1 MISRFFIDRP
11 VFASVVSIVIVLCG
25 LASMYFLPI
34 ESSPQITPPTVMIG
48 ASYPGADAET
58 VMECVATPIE
68 QELSGIQHLL
78 YYRSQSANDGSLSIT
93 LSFEIGTNLDI
104 AAVEVQNR
112 LKRAEPRLPEEVTRQ
127 GTTVDKRMSNFLG
140 IVALESD
147 NPEHDALYLS
157 NYAMIYMLDTIKR
170 VPGVGQAMV
179 FGNKD
184 YSMRVSLN
192 PDRLALKGLTVSD
205 VAQAIR
211 EQNGLYAAGEIGGK
225 PNPNTLE
232 FTFPVLAP
240 GRLKTPEQFEDII
253 LRAQPDGSMVKL
265 KDVSHVELGALGY
278 STAGRFNGESTAVM
292 VVILQPGA
300 NALSTMMGVKAAL
313 DDLKTSFPADVRY
326 EVPVDTTKFIK
337 VSIEEV
343 AKTFGEAILLVLVVV
358 LLFLGS
364 WRAALIPLVAVPVA
378 IIGTFTG
385 LMMLGFSINTLT
397 LFALVLAIGIVV
409 DDAIVV
415 VENVERIMHEER
427 LAPREATIK
436 AMDQVT
442 GPIIAIVLVLSS
454 VYLPVAFLGGS
465 TGVMYRQFGITIAI
479 SVAISGL
486 VALTLSPALC
496 RLLLKPNHNK
506 IFVFRWFDSAF
517 KSFTNMFT
525 YTARWVIRLGVISI
539 AVFGTLL
546 WATYSLF
553 RITPTAFV
561 PQEDQ
566 GFFLVVAN
574 LPQGASLDRTTAVV
588 KQIEDFVLKQPEVEG
603 MVAMCG
609 QDMLSGSIS
618 PCGATMFVELRHWS
632 ERPGREH
639 GADALVGRIFGHF
652 GGMKEATVLAFV
664 PPPIFGLGLRAG
676 FEAQLESRGSND
688 IRKLGEVTD
697 AFLGELR
704 KDPMFMGVSGVLNMG
719 QPKIRV
725 NLNHTRAKLLGI
737 PIGDVYNTLQ
747 AYLGSYYVNDFSIYG
762 RVYRVQL
769 QADPEFREKPDD
781 IRKIHVRN
789 SAGDMVELAGIVDV
803 NMESGPN
810 VVSRFNSFPSVQIT
824 GAPASGASTGQCI
837 KRVQE
842 IAAKTLP
849 PGYAIE
855 WSSGSYQ
862 EIRAGSQ
869 SAYIIL
875 FGLVMVF
882 LVLAAQYEKWSLPFA
897 VLLAVPFG
905 AFGAYV
911 SVLLRRT
918 AGDVY
923 FQIGLLTLIGLAAKN
938 AILIVEFCSK
948 MREKEGRGIVE
959 AALSA
964 ARIRLRPIIMT
975 SLAFILGV
983 LPLVLS
989 RGAGASGRHSIG
1001 ATVMGGMLSA
1011 TFLAVFFVPLF
1022 FVIIQWI
1029 SELGSGR
1036 RKNPPLSSVTDTP
1049 ASQEKGA

>member
-1 MISRFFIDRP
+1 MLSRFFIDRP
-11 VFASVVSIVIVLCG
+11 VFASVLSIVIVLCG
-25 LASMYFLPI
+25 LASLYFLPI
-34 ESSPQITPPTVMIG
+34 ESSPQITPPTVIIS
-48 ASYPGADAET
+48 AAYPGADAQT

-68 QELSGIQHLL
+68 QELSGIEHLL
-78 YYRSQSANDGSLSIT
+78 YYQSQSANDGSLSVT
-93 LSFEIGTNLDI
+93 LSFDIGTNIDI

-112 LKRAEPRLPEEVTRQ
+112 LKRAEPRLPQEVTRQ
-127 GTTVDKRMSNFLG
+127 GTTVDKRMNNFLG

-147 NPEHDALYLS
+147 DPAHDALYLS
-157 NYAMIYMLDTIKR
+157 NYATIYMLDTLKR

-184 YSMRVSLN
+184 YSMRISLN
-192 PDRLALKGLTVSD
+192 PDRLVLKGLTVTD
-205 VAQAIR
+205 AATAIR

-225 PNPNTLE
+225 PNPNALD

-240 GRLKTPEQFEDII
+240 GRLKTPSEFEEII
-253 LRAQPDGSMVKL
+253 LRADPDGSIVKL
-265 KDVSHVELGALGY
+265 KDVGTVQLGASGY
-278 STAGRFNGESTAVM
+278 GMSGRFKGKSTAII
-292 VVILQPGA
+292 VVTMQPGA
-300 NALSTMMGVKAAL
+300 NALNTMVGVKSAL
-313 DDLKTSFPADVRY
+313 DSLKSGFPPGVRY
-326 EVPVDTTKFIK
+326 ELPVDTTKFIK

-343 AKTFGEAILLVLVVV
+343 AKTFAEAILLVLAVV
-358 LLFLGS
+358 LIFLGS
-364 WRAALIPLVAVPVA
+364 WRAALIPLIAVPVA

-385 LMMLGFSINTLT
+385 LMVLGFSINTLT

-415 VENVERIMHEER
+415 VENVERIMHEEH

-436 AMDQVT
+436 AMEQVT

-506 IFVFRWFDSAF
+506 IFIFRWFDSLF
-517 KSFTNMFT
+517 KGFTNLFAFS
-525 YTARWVIRLGVISI
+525 ARWVIRLGVISM
-539 AVFGTLL
+539 AVFGVLI
-546 WATYSLF
+546 WATFSLF
-553 RITPTAFV
+553 KMAPTAFV

-566 GFFLVVAN
+566 GFFIVVAQ

-588 KQIEDFVLKQPEVEG
+588 KQIEDFLLSQSEVEG
-603 MVAMCG
+603 MVALCG
-609 QDMLSGSIS
+609 QDMLSGSVS
-618 PCGATMFVELRHWS
+618 PCGATMFVNLKHWS
-632 ERPGREH
+632 EREGAEH
-639 GADALVGRIFGHF
+639 AADAVAGRVFGRF
-652 GGMKEATVLAFV
+652 GGLKEGTVIAFV

-676 FEAQLESRGSND
+676 FEAQLEGRGSND
-688 IRKLGEVTD
+688 IQKLAETMN
-697 AFLGELR
+697 AFVGELN
-704 KDPMFMGVSGVLNMG
+704 KDPLFLGVSGVLNNG

-737 PIGDVYNTLQ
+737 PVGEVYNTLQ
-747 AYLGSYYVNDFSIYG
+747 AYLGSYYVNDFNIFG

-769 QADPEFREKPDD
+769 QADPEFRQKPDD

-789 SAGDMVELAGIVDV
+789 AAGEMVELSGVVDV
-803 NMESGPN
+803 TMESGPN

-824 GAPASGASTGQCI
+824 GAPRPGASTGQCI
-837 KRVQE
+837 KRLQE

-849 PGYAIE
+849 SGYTVE
-855 WSSGSYQ
+855 WSGGSYQ
-862 EIRAGSQ
+862 EMKAGNQ
-869 SAYIIL
+869 SLYVIL

-905 AFGAYV
+905 IFGAVV
-911 SVLLRRT
+911 SVLLRKS
-918 AGDVY
+918 AADIY
-923 FQIGLLTLIGLAAKN
+923 FQIGLLTLVGLAAKN

-948 MREKEGRGIVE
+948 MRAEGKGIVE
-959 AALSA
+959 AALFG
-964 ARIRLRPIIMT
+964 ARLRLRPIIMT

-989 RGAGASGRHSIG
+989 QGAGASGRHSIG
-1001 ATVMGGMLSA
+1001 ASVMGGMLSA

-1022 FVIIQWI
+1022 FVIIQWL
-1029 SELGSGR
+1029 SERGR
-1036 RKNPPLSSVTDTP
+1036 HKAPKPPKPEDD
-1049 ASQEKGA
+1049 AS

>member
-1 MISRFFIDRP
+1 MFSRFFIDRP
-11 VFASVVSIVIVLCG
+11 VFASVIAIVIVLCG
-25 LASMYFLPI
+25 LASMFFLPI
-34 ESSPQITPPTVMIG
+34 ESSPQITPPTVIIS
-48 ASYPGADAET
+48 AAYPGADAQT
-58 VMECVATPIE
+58 VMESVATPIE
-68 QELSGIQHLL
+68 QELSGIEHLL
-78 YYRSQSANDGSLSIT
+78 YYQSQSANDGSLAVT

-112 LKRAEPRLPEEVTRQ
+112 LKRAEPRLPEEVKRQ
-127 GTTVDKRMSNFLG
+127 GTSVEKRMSNFLG

-157 NYAMIYMLDTIKR
+157 NYATIYMLDTLKR

-184 YSMRVSLN
+184 YSMRISLN
-192 PDRLALKGLTVSD
+192 PDRLAIRGLSVTD

-211 EQNGLYAAGEIGGK
+211 EQNGLYAAGEIGGR
-225 PNPNTLE
+225 PNPNGLE

-240 GRLKTPEQFEDII
+240 GRLKTPGEFEDII
-253 LRAQPDGSMVKL
+253 LRAQPDGAIVKL
-265 KDVSHVELGALGY
+265 KDVGTVTLGASGY
-278 STAGRFNGESTAVM
+278 GTEGRFSGKSTAIIII
-292 VVILQPGA
+292 ILQPGA
-300 NALSTMMGVKAAL
+300 NALSTMTGVQAALEGLKPSLPPGVKYVL
-313 DDLKTSFPADVRY
+313 
-326 EVPVDTTKFIK
+326 PVDTTKFIK

-343 AKTFGEAILLVLVVV
+343 AKTFAEAILLVLLVV
-358 LLFLGS
+358 LVFLGS
-364 WRAALIPLVAVPVA
+364 WRAALIPLIAVPVA

-385 LMMLGFSINTLT
+385 LMLLGFSINTLT

-415 VENVERIMHEER
+415 VENVERIMHEEH

-436 AMDQVT
+436 AMEQVT

-506 IFVFRWFDSAF
+506 IFVFRWFDSLF
-517 KSFTNMFT
+517 KSFTNLFAFS
-525 YTARWVIRLGVISI
+525 ARWVIRLGVISV
-539 AVFGTLL
+539 AVFGVLL

-553 RITPTAFV
+553 KTAPTAFV

-566 GFFLVVAN
+566 GFFLVVAQ

-588 KQIEDFVLKQPEVEG
+588 KQIEDFILSQPEVEG

-618 PCGATMFVELRHWS
+618 PCSATMFVNLKHWS
-632 ERPGREH
+632 ERPGPEH
-639 GADALVGRIFGHF
+639 GADSLVGRVFGRF
-652 GGMKEATVLAFV
+652 GGLKEATVLAFV

-676 FEAQLESRGSND
+676 FEAQLESRGSSD
-688 IRKLGEVTD
+688 IHKLAEVMNGFV
-697 AFLGELR
+697 AELN
-704 KDPMFMGVSGVLNMG
+704 KDPLFQGVSGVLNVG

-725 NLNHTRAKLLGI
+725 HLDQTRAKMLGV
-737 PIGDVYNTLQ
+737 PVSEVYNTLQ
-747 AYLGSYYVNDFSIYG
+747 AFLGSYYVNDFNIYG

-769 QADPEFREKPDD
+769 QADPEFRQEPDD
-781 IRKIHVRN
+781 IRRIHVRN
-789 SAGDMVELAGIVDV
+789 AAGDMVELSGVVDV
-803 NMESGPN
+803 SMESGPN

-824 GAPASGASTGQCI
+824 GAPKPGGSTGQCI
-837 KRVQE
+837 RRVQE
-842 IAAKTLP
+842 IAAKSLP

-862 EIRAGSQ
+862 EIKAGNQ
-869 SAYIIL
+869 SLYIIL

-905 AFGAYV
+905 VFGAIV
-911 SVLLRRT
+911 SVLLRG
-918 AGDVY
+918 AAADVY
-923 FQIGLLTLIGLAAKN
+923 FQIGLLTLVGLAAKN

-948 MREKEGRGIVE
+948 MRGEGKGIVE
-959 AALSA
+959 SALIA
-964 ARIRLRPIIMT
+964 ARLRLRPIIMT

-989 RGAGASGRHSIG
+989 TGAGASGRHSIG
-1001 ATVMGGMLSA
+1001 ASVMGGMLAA
-1011 TFLAVFFVPLF
+1011 TFLAIFFVPLF
-1022 FVIIQWI
+1022 FVIIQWL
-1029 SELGSGR
+1029 SERGR
-1036 RKNPPLSSVTDTP
+1036 RKPSAAPTLEEHTS
-1049 ASQEKGA
+1049 

>member
-1 MISRFFIDRP
+1 
-11 VFASVVSIVIVLCG
+11 
-25 LASMYFLPI
+25 MYFLPI
-34 ESSPQITPPTVMIG
+34 ESSPQITPPTVMIN
-48 ASYPGADAET
+48 AMYPGADAET
-58 VMECVATPIE
+58 VMESVATPIE

-78 YYRSQSANDGSLSIT
+78 YYQSQSANDGSLSVT

-112 LKRAEPRLPEEVTRQ
+112 LKRAEPRLPQEVARQ

-140 IVALESD
+140 IVALDSD

-157 NYAMIYMLDTIKR
+157 NYATIYMLDTIKR

-184 YSMRVSLN
+184 YSMRISVN
-192 PDRLALKGLTVSD
+192 PDKLVLKGITVSD

-225 PNPNTLE
+225 PNPNPLE

-240 GRLKTPEQFEDII
+240 GRLKTPQEFEDII
-253 LRAQPDGSMVKL
+253 LRADPDGSMVKL
-265 KDVSHVELGALGY
+265 KDVGRVELGALGY
-278 STAGRFNGESTAVM
+278 NTAGRFNGKSTAIM
-292 VVILQPGA
+292 VIILQPGA
-300 NALSTMMGVKAAL
+300 NALNTMVGVQAAL
-313 DDLKTSFPADVRY
+313 QGLKANFPKGVDY
-326 EVPVDTTKFIK
+326 ILPVDTTKFIR

-343 AKTFGEAILLVLVVV
+343 AKTFAQAILLVLAVV
-358 LLFLGS
+358 LIFLGS
-364 WRAALIPLVAVPVA
+364 WRAAIIPLIAVPVA

-385 LMMLGFSINTLT
+385 LLALGFSINTLT

-415 VENVERIMHEER
+415 VENVERIMHEEH

-436 AMDQVT
+436 AMEQVT

-517 KSFTNMFT
+517 KSFTNMFA
-525 YTARWVIRLGVISI
+525 YTARWVIRLGVISV
-539 AVFGTLL
+539 AVFGVLL

-553 RITPTAFV
+553 RIVPTAFV

-566 GFFLVVAN
+566 GFFMVVTQ

-588 KQIEDFVLKQPEVEG
+588 KQIEDFILQQPEVEG
-603 MVAMCG
+603 MVALCG
-609 QDMLSGSIS
+609 QDMLSNSIS
-618 PCGATMFVELRHWS
+618 PCGATMFVDLKHWS
-632 ERPGREH
+632 ERPGPQQS
-639 GADALVGRIFGHF
+639 ADAVVRRIFGRF
-652 GGMKEATVLAFV
+652 GSMKEATVLAFV

-676 FEAQLESRGSND
+676 FEAQLEGRGSND
-688 IRKLGEVTD
+688 IRKLAEVMSS
-697 AFLGELR
+697 FVGELNR
-704 KDPMFMGVSGVLNMG
+704 DPLFTGVSGVLNIG
-719 QPKIRV
+719 QPKLRV

-737 PIGDVYNTLQ
+737 PVGEVYDTLQ
-747 AYLGSYYVNDFSIYG
+747 AYLGSYYVNDFNIYG

-769 QADPEFREKPDD
+769 QADPEFRQDPDD

-824 GAPASGASTGQCI
+824 GAPASGVSTGQCI

-842 IAAKTLP
+842 IAAKALP
-849 PGYAIE
+849 LGYAIE

-862 EIRAGSQ
+862 EVKAGSQ
-869 SAYIIL
+869 SFFIIL

-911 SVLLRRT
+911 SVFLRKS

-923 FQIGLLTLIGLAAKN
+923 FQIGLLTLVGLAAKN

-948 MREKEGRGIVE
+948 MREQNKGIVE
-959 AALSA
+959 SAIIA
-964 ARIRLRPIIMT
+964 ARLRLRPIVMT

-1001 ATVMGGMLSA
+1001 ASVMGGMLSA

-1022 FVIIQWI
+1022 FVIIQWL

-1036 RKNPPLSSVTDTP
+1036 RRKRALPSATDTP
-1049 ASQEKGA
+1049 PSQEKGA

>member
-11 VFASVVSIVIVLCG
+11 VFASVISIAIVLCG

-34 ESSPQITPPTVMIG
+34 ESSPQITPPTVIITAM
-48 ASYPGADAET
+48 YPGADAET
-58 VMECVATPIE
+58 VMESVATPIE

-78 YYRSQSANDGSLSIT
+78 YYQSQSANDGSLSVT
-93 LSFEIGTNLDI
+93 LSFEIGTNIDI

-112 LKRAEPRLPEEVTRQ
+112 LKRAEPRLPQEVARQ
-127 GTTVDKRMSNFLG
+127 GTMVDKRMSNFLG
-140 IVALESD
+140 VIAIESD
-147 NPEHDALYLS
+147 NPEQDALYLS
-157 NYAMIYMLDTIKR
+157 NYATIYMLDTIKR

-184 YSMRVSLN
+184 YSMRISLN
-192 PDRLALKGLTVSD
+192 PDRLVLKGLTVSD

-225 PNPNTLE
+225 PNPNVLE

-265 KDVSHVELGALGY
+265 KDVGHVELGALGY
-278 STAGRFNGESTAVM
+278 STAGRFNGKSAALM
-292 VVILQPGA
+292 IVIQQPGA
-300 NALSTMMGVKAAL
+300 NALSTMLGVRAAL
-313 DDLKTSFPADVRY
+313 EDLKTAFPKGVRY
-326 EVPVDTTKFIK
+326 VLPVDTTKFIK

-343 AKTFGEAILLVLVVV
+343 AKTFAEAILLVLAVV
-358 LLFLGS
+358 LIFLGS
-364 WRAALIPLVAVPVA
+364 WRAALIPLIAVPVA

-385 LMMLGFSINTLT
+385 LLLLGFSINTLT

-415 VENVERIMHEER
+415 VENVERIMHEEH

-517 KSFTNMFT
+517 KSFTNLFAFS
-525 YTARWVIRLGVISI
+525 ARWVIRLGVISVL
-539 AVFGTLL
+539 VFGVLL

-553 RITPTAFV
+553 QIIPTAFV

-566 GFFLVVAN
+566 GFFLVVAQ
-574 LPQGASLDRTTAVV
+574 LPQGASLDRSTAVIQQV
-588 KQIEDFVLKQPEVEG
+588 EEFLLQQPEVEG
-603 MVAMCG
+603 MVGLCG
-609 QDMLSGSIS
+609 QDMLSNSIS
-618 PCGATMFVELRHWS
+618 TNAVTMFVDLKHWS
-632 ERPGREH
+632 ERPGAEH
-639 GADALVGRIFGHF
+639 GADALVGRIFGNF
-652 GGMKEATVLAFV
+652 GGMKEATILAFV
-664 PPPIFGLGLRAG
+664 PPPIMGLGLRAG
-676 FEAQLESRGSND
+676 FEAQLEGRGSSD
-688 IRKLGEVTD
+688 ILKLGEAMNSFV
-697 AFLGELR
+697 GELN
-704 KDPMFMGVSGVLNMG
+704 KDPLFMGVSGVLNIG

-737 PIGDVYNTLQ
+737 PVGEVYDTLQ
-747 AYLGSYYVNDFSIYG
+747 AYLGSYYVNDFNIYG

-769 QADPEFREKPDD
+769 QADPEFRQKPED

-789 SAGDMVELAGIVDV
+789 TAGDMVELAGIVDV

-824 GAPASGASTGQCI
+824 GAPAPGSSTGQCI
-837 KRVQE
+837 NRVRE

-849 PGYAIE
+849 PGYEIE
-855 WSSGSYQ
+855 WSGGSYQ
-862 EIRAGSQ
+862 EVKAGSQ
-869 SAYIIL
+869 SLFIIL

-905 AFGAYV
+905 AFGAIL
-911 SVLLRRT
+911 SVFLRKT

-948 MREKEGRGIVE
+948 MREEGKGIVE
-959 AALSA
+959 SALIA
-964 ARIRLRPIIMT
+964 ARLRLRPIIMT

-989 RGAGASGRHSIG
+989 TGAGAAGRHSIG
-1001 ATVMGGMLSA
+1001 ASVMGGMLSA

-1029 SELGSGR
+1029 SELGSR
-1036 RKNPPLSSVTDTP
+1036 R
-1049 ASQEKGA
+1049 